1 MLPLP
6 ITGGFGR
13 LFHYN
18 AWANALLVEHL
29 AEHAEP
35 LRIAAHS
42 LTAERIW
49 LMRLNNERVNGTPIW
64 PTLSSGACASLANA
78 NASTYRSY
86 LDALAE
92 DDLER
97 PIRYR
102 NSKGTE
108 YRTPIADVLTHV
120 LLHSAYHRGQA
131 ATALR
136 AVGADPPVTD
146 FIAYVR
152 EGN

>member
-1 MLPLP
+1 L
-6 ITGGFGR
+6 
-13 LFHYN
+13 
-18 AWANALLVEHL
+18 ANTRLVERLGDHP
-29 AEHAEP
+29 EP
-35 LRIAAHS
+35 IRLVSHS

-49 LMRLNNERVNGTPIW
+49 LMRLRNEVTGGAAIW
-64 PTLSSGACASLANA
+64 PLLSPTACASLASVNA
-78 NASTYRSY
+78 AAFRAFLEA
-86 LDALAE
+86 LDTEGLGE
-92 DDLER
+92 NV
-97 PIRYR
+97 RYQ

-108 YRTPIADVLTHV
+108 YRTSVADVLTHV

-136 AVGADPPVTD
+136 EAGAEPPVTD